1 MPPKRNAAPSPQRP
15 AAAAARSDR
24 PAGQR
29 LDEPLLPPPRRT
41 ALAAGSA
48 QLPQVPP
55 QQQRS
60 TPASL
65 RRDRPATLSGT
76 LTTTETATIIDDIVN
91 NRIKIL
97 FVSPEKLCSSSFK
110 RLLNKKWDAEKK
122 MMIRLLPPVS
132 ILCVDEAHCL
142 SQVRIMMAHGYRRNE
157 LKCEML
163 HPLLLLN

>member
-1 MPPKRNAAPSPQRP
+1 MLVMATGGGKS
-15 AAAAARSDR
+15 
-24 PAGQR
+24 
-29 LDEPLLPPPRRT
+29 LT
-41 ALAAGSA
+41 YAL
-48 QLPQVPP
+48 
-55 QQQRS
+55 
-60 TPASL
+60 PASL
-65 RRDRPATLSGT
+65 LPGLTIVVSPLISLMQDQLRHLPPRVPAATLSGT